1 MLLIDFTSSLT
12 FIVAMHAYPAIK
24 STSHFV
30 SCMALL
36 NPNHLGTII
45 MVLGFSGFKLDYQG
59 FLFLLTDSLGKHYR
73 CKPST
78 LGHYISQTC

>member
-36 NPNHLGTII
+36 NPNHLGTIWFWVSL
-45 MVLGFSGFKLDYQG
+45 VLSLTTKG
-59 FLFLLTDSLGKHYR
+59 LFFPADR
-73 CKPST
+73 
-78 LGHYISQTC
+78 